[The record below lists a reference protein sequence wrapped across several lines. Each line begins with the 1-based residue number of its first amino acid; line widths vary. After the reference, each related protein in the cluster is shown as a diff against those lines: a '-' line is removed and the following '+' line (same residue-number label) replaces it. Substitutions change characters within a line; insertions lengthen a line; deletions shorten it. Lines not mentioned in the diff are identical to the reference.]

1 MTPHPAAAQFFFKR
15 YLAYEQQHG
24 DAARVEHVK
33 AAARDYVDTLA
44 QQ

>member
-1 MTPHPAAAQFFFKR
+1 MSCAAAQFLFKR

-33 AAARDYVDTLA
+33 AAARDYVENLG
-44 QQ
+44 QN